1 MAKQKMYQRPDGLYE
16 KGKTIN
22 GKRIRFRGKTEREV
36 LQKIAAYEE
45 KQENGLTFEE
55 IAEQWRNEYSKD
67 VEYYS
72 YVKSKAA
79 YNSAK
84 DYFGD
89 MYIKDITPQDISRYY
104 AFLGAK
110 GYAKKT
116 VNNYKAIV
124 SNVFKYA
131 IENGHSDNNPTT
143 LVSVPKKLKQT
154 KRTLPTD
161 EEIKLVKASVNC
173 EFGVLAFFLM
183 YTGCR
188 KGEALALQFK
198 DIDYANKKIKITKSV
213 YYESDKPKIKQPKTE
228 NGIREIPLLDALI
241 PILPKGKPN
250 DYVFSPDGTKPY
262 GQSTFNRHW
271 DKYQEQ
277 SGVTCTPH
285 QLRHAYATM
294 LYEAGIDEK
303 LAQEIMGHAD
313 IATTRNIYTHIRTSR
328 LDNAADLLNKLDF

>member
-1 MAKQKMYQRPDGLYE
+1 MLGTVPFVFMARPWFWKFFAICAYAGSVVLLIAVLVMGTVFGGANRWIAIGPITIQPSEIAKMALIMFLSLFMAKQKMYQRPDGLYE
-16 KGKTIN
+16 KGMTIN

-36 LQKIAAYEE
+36 LQKIASYEE

-143 LVSVPKKLKQT
+143 LVSVPKKYFT
-154 KRTLPTD
+154 
-161 EEIKLVKASVNC
+161 
-173 EFGVLAFFLM
+173 
-183 YTGCR
+183 
-188 KGEALALQFK
+188 
-198 DIDYANKKIKITKSV
+198 
-213 YYESDKPKIKQPKTE
+213 
-228 NGIREIPLLDALI
+228 
-241 PILPKGKPN
+241 PN
-250 DYVFSPDGTKPY
+250 S
-262 GQSTFNRHW
+262 N
-271 DKYQEQ
+271 
-277 SGVTCTPH
+277 
-285 QLRHAYATM
+285 
-294 LYEAGIDEK
+294 
-303 LAQEIMGHAD
+303 
-313 IATTRNIYTHIRTSR
+313 
-328 LDNAADLLNKLDF
+328 